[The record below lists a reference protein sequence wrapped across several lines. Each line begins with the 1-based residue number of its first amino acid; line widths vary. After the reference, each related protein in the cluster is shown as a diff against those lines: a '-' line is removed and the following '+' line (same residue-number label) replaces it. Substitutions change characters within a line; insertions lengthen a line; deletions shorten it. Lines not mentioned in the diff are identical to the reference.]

1 MELVVAEKPSVAREI
16 ARVLGVRPSGKDAF
30 EGSDHVITW
39 CIGHLVELDE
49 PAAYDAAWKSWRLD
63 ALPMLPSPFRLRAA
77 PHAVG
82 HLRAVRALLRD
93 RRFDGV
99 IDACD
104 AGREGELIFRYVYQ
118 YAGARLPVRRLWI
131 SSMTDEAIRRGFA
144 QLRPSALMDPLADA
158 ARSRSE
164 ADWLVGMNATR
175 AVTVKNRAGGHTS
188 LYSIGRVQ
196 TPTLAMIVSRE
207 QQIRAFVPRDY
218 WEIRAQLATADGAT
232 FAAVWR
238 YGEASRL
245 GSAELAEAVVVR
257 DRAAGDAVVERV
269 RAKAVREP
277 PPLLFDLT
285 SLQRTANRRFG
296 FTATHTLELAQ
307 ALYERHK
314 VLTYPRTDSRHLSN
328 DLVGELPE
336 KFRAL
341 AALPEYAPFA
351 EPLLARPPRPSRRVF
366 DDAKVH
372 DHHAI
377 IPTGAAI
384 RIDALDRDERRLFD
398 LVARRFLGAFHGD
411 AEFAVTEAW
420 IRVAGPSGPRDKPD
434 QTRSHGANQASS
446 ETPKQ
451 TPNEQLREPLND
463 GPVILAS
470 APPPPDRY
478 LARGRVRLAAGW
490 QAVAGIEPSAS
501 RGPGTSEQG
510 ATDDDREATLLPPL
524 VEGQRLDGT
533 YASRAKQTTPPP
545 RYTEATLLGAME
557 SAGKAIDDETLRAAM
572 KDSGLGTPATRA
584 SIIETL
590 LKRDYIVRDRQH
602 LVPTE
607 TGTGLI
613 EALPVASLASPEL
626 TGNWEARLARIARGE
641 DSRVAFMADIARFVT
656 ELVDAIRTSPPA
668 PPPANQPESAFG
680 SGGRGRASGGRSG
693 RSGSR
698 GQRSNQ
704 PRRETSRT
712 PSGPSGASWKR
723 PAHDRAPSSSGR
735 HDASSSAP
743 PPGRDDRATRVTP
756 AFNVAR
762 AVAISSQPTNSRI
775 DLHQDASIVAALRAT
790 SRGDSSP
797 AVGDVSR
804 SDSTMRTAAP
814 PTTQSTIRATPQIGP
829 PAVSTASGSDPR
841 SRQSRAPAQ
850 RLAKSRATSS
860 KSAQSSAAK
869 SMPVKS
875 TSSKVAPAKSTPAEL
890 ACPRCQVG
898 TLLTGAR
905 GWGCSRW
912 REDCRFVIWFDH
924 AGKRLTQAQLRDLVT
939 RGQTREA
946 ELVIDGVKRTGRLV
960 LDVRATPSVAF
971 KSR

>member
-30 EGSDHVITW
+30 EGSDYVITW

-49 PAAYDAAWKSWRLD
+49 PAAYDAAWKSWRLE

-93 RRFDGV
+93 RRFVGV

-144 QLRPSALMDPLADA
+144 HLRPSAQMDPLADA

-175 AVTVKNRAGGHTS
+175 AVTVRNRAGGHTS

-196 TPTLAMIVSRE
+196 TPTLAMIVARE

-218 WEIRAQLATADGAT
+218 WEVRAQLVTADGAT
-232 FAAVWR
+232 FAAAWR
-238 YGEASRL
+238 RGEAARL
-245 GSAELAEAVVVR
+245 GSAALAETIVAR

-269 RAKAVREP
+269 RAKTVREA

-296 FTATHTLELAQ
+296 FTATRTLELAQ

-328 DLVGELPE
+328 DLVGELAE
-336 KFRAL
+336 KFRSL
-341 AALPEYAPFA
+341 AAVAEYAPFA
-351 EPLLARPPRPSRRVF
+351 EPLLEQPPRPSRRVF

-377 IPTGAAI
+377 IPTGATI

-398 LVARRFLGAFHGD
+398 LVVRRFLGAFHGD

-420 IRVAGPSGPRDKPD
+420 IRVAGPAGAARPIPDEPHQEPGRGSNQAPR
-434 QTRSHGANQASS
+434 ANQPA
-446 ETPKQ
+446 
-451 TPNEQLREPLND
+451 ND
-463 GPVILAS
+463 GPVILAV

-490 QAVAGIEPSAS
+490 QAVAGIEPSANHT
-501 RGPGTSEQG
+501 GDDAQ
-510 ATDDDREATLLPPL
+510 DDREATALLPAL

-533 YASRAKQTTPPP
+533 YASRAKQTMPPP

-572 KDSGLGTPATRA
+572 RDSGLGTPATRA

-590 LKRDYIVRDRQH
+590 VKRDYIVRERQH
-602 LVPTE
+602 LAPTE

-626 TGNWEARLARIARGE
+626 TGTWEARLSRIARGE
-641 DSRVAFMADIARFVT
+641 DSRAAFMADIARYVT
-656 ELVDAIRTSPPA
+656 ELVDTIRTSTPA

-680 SGGRGRASGGRSG
+680 GGGRGGRGGRGSG
-693 RSGSR
+693 RNGSGRR
-698 GQRSNQ
+698 GGSQSPRSNQ
-704 PRRETSRT
+704 PRRESSRR
-712 PSGPSGASWKR
+712 PRGPNAPAAPNGPS
-723 PAHDRAPSSSGR
+723 APSWTR
-735 HDASSSAP
+735 PPASQLP
-743 PPGRDDRATRVTP
+743 PPGRDDRAARVSP
-756 AFNVAR
+756 PIDVAR
-762 AVAISSQPTNSRI
+762 AVAASSQPTNSRI

-790 SRGDSSP
+790 SR
-797 AVGDVSR
+797 
-804 SDSTMRTAAP
+804 SDSPPPQPRTAAP
-814 PTTQSTIRATPQIGP
+814 AMPRSEKAMGPSAASPIRTTATTAP
-829 PAVSTASGSDPR
+829 PPPRNARRSAASTA
-841 SRQSRAPAQ
+841 
-850 RLAKSRATSS
+850 KS
-860 KSAQSSAAK
+860 KAAL
-869 SMPVKS
+869 
-875 TSSKVAPAKSTPAEL
+875 AEL
-890 ACPRCQVG
+890 TCPRCHAG
-898 TLLTGAR
+898 TLLTGSR

-912 REDCRFVIWFDH
+912 REDCRFVIWFEY
-924 AGKRLTQAQLRDLVT
+924 AGKRLTRTQLRDLVT

-946 ELVIDGVKRTGRLV
+946 EMMIDGVKRAGCLV
-960 LDVRATPSVAF
+960 LDARAATPVAF
-971 KSR
+971 QPR